1 MIQKGMHLTECNT
14 GYNYLDF
21 LHSLLSACATYII
34 ILSSDRLVTLPLV
47 NVQSD
52 HFSTNYDLIFD
63 NLSYTS
69 WSKQNPVIKA
79 WNGTITGEI
88 LQPFRWNT
96 NR

>member
-21 LHSLLSACATYII
+21 LHSLLSACATYTI

-52 HFSTNYDLIFD
+52 HFVSDTSLLTMISYSTINF
-63 NLSYTS
+63 
-69 WSKQNPVIKA
+69 VIYFMVKTEP
-79 WNGTITGEI
+79 GD
-88 LQPFRWNT
+88 
-96 NR
+96 